1 MSNPSIQSMSMNE
14 IETVTIPVIV
24 NNSEPGPSTAPV
36 EEPSTAPV
44 EEPST
49 APVEEPSTA
58 PVEEPSTVPV
68 EEPSTV
74 PVEEP
79 STTIG
84 NEPTPTINPED
95 DPENKEHYIF
105 RAPENP
111 YYKFDDVCAEIL
123 AKDIRSKKCND
134 IEAVESFYNISFN
147 NFEKEKYSEQILKI
161 ANGAFNEFLDTEDRH
176 IQDFLGCYFKN
187 PQPELNI
194 SIKYEIKSARS
205 GYIDAVNNI
214 RHSLY
219 DWEEFE
225 LLFKWL
231 ITTKNFDFQH
241 SWFSNRRR
249 GCNPYKIWCEKL
261 DKHADFRQAALWSL
275 AIGYA
280 DNDARKY
287 VVNTMTE
294 YLDENMD
301 ADCEELATIFM
312 AANPGFTKDT
322 LPFIPKSH
330 KILAGKLVY
339 KRTGECPVCKEETVD
354 IIPVSWLCTH
364 MVCTGCHNGV
374 YASGKCPMC
383 RGELV

>member
-14 IETVTIPVIV
+14 IETVPIHVIM
-24 NNSEPGPSTAPV
+24 NNSEPGPSIATV
-36 EEPSTAPV
+36 EEPSTA
-44 EEPST
+44 T
-49 APVEEPSTA
+49 
-58 PVEEPSTVPV
+58 
-68 EEPSTV
+68 
-74 PVEEP
+74 VEEP

-123 AKDIRSKKCND
+123 AKDIRPKKYND
-134 IEAVESFYNISFN
+134 IASVESFYGISFN

-161 ANGAFNEFLDTEDRH
+161 ANGGINEFLDTEDRH
-176 IQDFLGCYFKN
+176 IQDFLGFYFKK
-187 PQPELNI
+187 PQPYLNI

-231 ITTKNFDFQH
+231 ITTKTFDYLDI
-241 SWFSNRRR
+241 WFNSRRR
-249 GCNPYKIWCEKL
+249 GSNPYKIWCEKL
-261 DKHADFRQAALWSL
+261 DKHADFRQAVLWSL

-280 DNDARKY
+280 DNDVRED
-287 VVNTMTE
+287 VVKNMTE
-294 YLDENMD
+294 YLAENID
-301 ADCEELATIFM
+301 ADYEELATIFM
-312 AANPGFTKDT
+312 AVNPGFTKDT

-354 IIPVSWLCTH
+354 IIPVSWLCSH
-364 MVCTGCHNGV
+364 MVCTGCHSGV
-374 YASGKCPMC
+374 YASKKCPMC